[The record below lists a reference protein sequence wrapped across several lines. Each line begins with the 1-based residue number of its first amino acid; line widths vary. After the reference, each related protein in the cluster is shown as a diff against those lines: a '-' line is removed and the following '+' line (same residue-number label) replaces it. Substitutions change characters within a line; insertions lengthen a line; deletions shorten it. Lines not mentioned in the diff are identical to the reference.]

1 MEEYEDNIPD
11 ENIQIISP
19 KKCNFLLKDMNM
31 FIKSE
36 RKNKYKNKEKDSEK
50 LQTTIKEPKLFSNII
65 NKEFNILKSNE
76 AYSYQNNKIQ
86 NRKISEA
93 QKFPEPKIVDIN
105 LNNLY
110 KENKKLLK
118 KNNKNITK
126 NEKKNKIIHRNDYI
140 RKVNY
145 EQNNLTQRPK
155 VHNINNLLKENK
167 SSSLNND
174 FIDAHFIK
182 NLKIQSAKNPKQILF
197 EKKVLKKSLSH
208 KKHNLDMPTKK
219 ISSKTKNIS
228 KKIMPKGIRAIK
240 TQKKI
245 KFIQTNN
252 NNNNNRTF
260 LNDYTNYKS
269 DSKGSS
275 VKLKKGLNMK
285 LENNKKFFHYK
296 EKKNNNNYN
305 NSISVLIN
313 YKNLSKIKNT
323 SKGKIFNI
331 NYSNNKNKKSTTFI
345 LGFKIIINIMRKKLK
360 YFFIKLRKFSQKRI
374 TNINKEYRINSP
386 IKNIFKKNL
395 YIYGTNRKL
404 HMNKIKNNCIHQST
418 KKEKKIKNINDEMKK
433 VYYSSYKKNNGNNL
447 LLLYPYS
454 NINNFNINTIQI
466 NLFND
471 DLLYRISKNV
481 NNKRLESDKSSLI

>member
-1 MEEYEDNIPD
+1 MEEYEDNVPD

-36 RKNKYKNKEKDSEK
+36 KINKYNNKEKDSEK
-50 LQTTIKEPKLFSNII
+50 LRTTIKEPILFSNNK
-65 NKEFNILKSNE
+65 NKELNILKSNE
-76 AYSYQNNKIQ
+76 TYSNQKNKIQ
-86 NRKISEA
+86 NIKISEVP
-93 QKFPEPKIVDIN
+93 KFPEPKIVNIN

-110 KENKKLLK
+110 KENTKLLK
-118 KNNKNITK
+118 KTKNKNIIK
-126 NEKKNKIIHRNDYI
+126 NDKKNKIIHRNNYI

-155 VHNINNLLKENK
+155 MHNFNKILKENK
-167 SSSLNND
+167 SNSLNKD
-174 FIDAHFIK
+174 FLDDNFIK

-197 EKKVLKKSLSH
+197 EKKVLKKSFSN
-208 KKHNLDMPTKK
+208 KTNNLDIPTKK
-219 ISSKTKNIS
+219 TSSKTKNLY
-228 KKIMPKGIRAIK
+228 KKIMPKGIREIK

-252 NNNNNRTF
+252 NNGNRTF
-260 LNDYTNYKS
+260 LKDYTNYKS
-269 DSKGSS
+269 DCKGSS
-275 VKLKKGLNMK
+275 VKLKKRLNLK
-285 LENNKKFFHYK
+285 LENKKKFFNYK
-296 EKKNNNNYN
+296 ENKNNNMYN

-323 SKGKIFNI
+323 YKGKIFNI
-331 NYSNNKNKKSTTFI
+331 NHSHNKNKKSTTFI
-345 LGFKIIINIMRKKLK
+345 LGFKIIINLLRKKLK
-360 YFFIKLRKFSQKRI
+360 YFFLKLKNFSQKRI
-374 TNINKEYRINSP
+374 INISKEYRINSP

-404 HMNKIKNNCIHQST
+404 HKYKINNNCIHQST
-418 KKEKKIKNINDEMKK
+418 KREKKIKNINDELKK
-433 VYYSSYKKNNGNNL
+433 YKKNNGNNL
-447 LLLYPYS
+447 FLLYPYS

-471 DLLYRISKNV
+471 DLLYQISKNV
-481 NNKRLESDKSSLI
+481 KNKKLESDKSSLI